1 VFGSVTASGTVQGQ
15 ISPARIILVG
25 AADQREPREF
35 AGPGS
40 KPGDIKVVIKF
51 AAASRGQVHVMSD
64 TRDRQFPWQPFLAE
78 LIGTAL
84 LVLVGLSL
92 VIFMF
97 GTGTPMARLV
107 PNEALRRL
115 ITGFCFGTT
124 GALIALSPVG
134 KESGAHINPVVT
146 LGFWLMGKLRPGI
159 ALGYVLA
166 QLAGAVLG
174 CSAAGLGSMG
184 RSVAF
189 GATLPGPGYSLGA
202 VFIWEAITTFTMIT
216 GLCLF
221 LGFRRIRPFTPAMF
235 PFLYAIMVCLEAPIS
250 GTGTNPARS
259 FGPAL
264 ISGNWEAWWI
274 YWLGPMTGG
283 LVAIVACSFLAKRIE
298 VAKVYHFESDGRRLF
313 RTPQPADQHR

>member
-1 VFGSVTASGTVQGQ
+1 
-15 ISPARIILVG
+15 
-25 AADQREPREF
+25 
-35 AGPGS
+35 
-40 KPGDIKVVIKF
+40 
-51 AAASRGQVHVMSD
+51 MND
-64 TRDRQFPWQPFLAE
+64 TRNRQFPWQPLLAE

-124 GALIALSPVG
+124 GALIALSWVG

-159 ALGYVLA
+159 VLGYILA

-174 CSAAGLGSMG
+174 CLPLLAWGSMG
-184 RSVAF
+184 RSVTF
-189 GATLPGPGYSLGA
+189 GATVPGPGYSLGT
-202 VFIWEAITTFTMIT
+202 VFIWEAITTFTMVT

-235 PFLYAIMVCLEAPIS
+235 PFLYAIMVCLESPIS
-250 GTGTNPARS
+250 GTSTNPARS

-264 ISGNWEAWWI
+264 ISGEWSAWWI
-274 YWLGPMTGG
+274 YWLGPLAGAV
-283 LVAIVACSFLAKRIE
+283 VAIAACSALARRIE
-298 VAKVYHFESDGRRLF
+298 VAKLYHFESDGRRLF
-313 RTPQPADQHR
+313 RTPPPTESATAETNPIGSVNSQNR